1 MKAVQSDIAKRDR
14 SVFES
19 RVVAKLGYGVL
30 AENDYNEA
38 DITYGNVFTIYEG
51 DKATTA
57 LLTKWREEGFLDDE
71 QTQLNEML
79 EGYEATVYDPDKG
92 NGEGDL
98 GTMSSEAFVNA
109 YLAGDLVSDSQARN
123 YNVPVEKD
131 IVLGLCDGPVDDDDT
146 AIFANYY
153 VREGARDVLQM
164 SGE

>member
-1 MKAVQSDIAKRDR
+1 MPD
-14 SVFES
+14 
-19 RVVAKLGYGVL
+19 VVDLNL
-30 AENDYNEA
+30 AY
-38 DITYGNVFTIYEG
+38 
-51 DKATTA
+51 
-57 LLTKWREEGFLDDE
+57 
-71 QTQLNEML
+71 
-79 EGYEATVYDPDKG
+79 
-92 NGEGDL
+92 

-153 VREGARDVLQM
+153 VREGARDALQM